1 MIQRARSAVVLAVHQ
16 LTVAAGIV
24 LFPIALLANRVG
36 LRFPLHRLLQGVQA
50 ATESPADD

>member
-1 MIQRARSAVVLAVHQ
+1 MIQRARSAVMLAVHQ
-16 LTVAAGIV
+16 LIVAVGIV

-36 LRFPLHRLLQGVQA
+36 LRLPLHRLLQEVQA